1 MKKKIV
7 LVVGAV
13 YAVVVFALCFGII
26 DFPYIRSN
34 PGTGDV
40 PRMEEQN
47 TTDSEENLESG
58 SLETE
63 DTSESADNQQTVE
76 TQEGQQGSL
85 IDPNRDFS
93 IVENTLEYGSGAQ
106 KDFYIVSEDVLL
118 SEKDKMNILAKYD
131 LPALERMNAEDAA
144 EKMGQLQVLEK
155 IERLG
160 IDTNIFYTPEY
171 NWKALYNDSLTQVKE
186 RVNFE
191 ETVEFTGKK
200 ASELNAFLQE
210 HTGVT
215 VKVTAEEILL
225 DETILVPSDVI
236 LDGNDTTLRGD
247 TDGSAVT
254 YAMLAEGV
262 ENTGIYNFHFTGG
275 FDYGIYIIDSDY
287 VLVHNNEI
295 TNATYKALCV
305 MDANSYINLVN
316 NAVHDNGNGAIFF
329 NGEITNCIIQGNAV
343 YQNQGTRNLTAG
355 IVFSSMQVADPYT
368 AYNAFLDEYLYDLL
382 ETAHDNV
389 VKDNLI
395 QGNYSSGFYCDGGY
409 MNYVIDNVIEE
420 NEKEG
425 MCLDYGSFGNYV
437 SGNTIRANGNRNRQT
452 DEDLEADFILGA
464 GRLEDGSSTAKLP
477 GVSIDN
483 SAYNIV
489 YNNSVFDNS
498 GSGIKMVRSGYRNL
512 ILSNIVADN
521 NQGKNEAFHG
531 FGVELGHAS
540 TPDEPVIG
548 LDFTADYEN
557 IVARNVITGAHYSG
571 IFMGEDNYCNDLIDN
586 VIMDCEAFS
595 VENFSVYYNS
605 AVGNCTNIG
614 TLNMELQ

>member
-7 LVVGAV
+7 LVIGAV
-13 YAVVVFALCFGII
+13 YAVVVFALCFGVI
-26 DFPYIRSN
+26 DFPYLRTN
-34 PGTGDV
+34 PDV
-40 PRMEEQN
+40 VQEQ
-47 TTDSEENLESG
+47 
-58 SLETE
+58 TE
-63 DTSESADNQQTVE
+63 VQEPTE
-76 TQEGQQGSL
+76 TQEPVEEPIDTQASL
-85 IDPNRDFS
+85 IDANRDFS
-93 IVENTLEYGSGAQ
+93 IVENNLEYGNGAQ
-106 KDFYIVSEDVLL
+106 ENFYILSEEVLL
-118 SEKDKMNILAKYD
+118 SEEDKMNLLGRYN
-131 LPALERMNAEDAA
+131 LPALERMSAEDSE
-144 EKMGQLQVLEK
+144 EKMSQLQVLEK
-155 IERLG
+155 IKRLG
-160 IDTNIFYTPEY
+160 IDTNVFYTPEY

-186 RVNFE
+186 KVNFE
-191 ETVEFTGKK
+191 EVVEFTGAT

-215 VKVTAEEILL
+215 VKVTASEILL
-225 DETILVPSDVI
+225 DETILVPSNVI
-236 LDGNDTTLRGD
+236 LDGNDCVIQGTAD
-247 TDGSAVT
+247 VT
-254 YAMLAEGV
+254 YAMLLEGV
-262 ENTGIYNFHFTGG
+262 ENVGIYNFHFMGG
-275 FDYGIYIIDSDY
+275 FGYGIYIIDSNY

-295 TNATYKALCV
+295 TNAIYKALCV
-305 MDANSYINLVN
+305 MDANSYVNLVN
-316 NAVHDNGNGAIFF
+316 NSIHDNGNGAIFF
-329 NGEITNCIIQGNAV
+329 NGEITNCILQGNAV
-343 YQNQGTRNLTAG
+343 YQNRGTRNLTAG
-355 IVFSSMQVADPYT
+355 IVFSSMQVKDPYT
-368 AYNAFLDEYLYDLL
+368 AYNEFLDEYLYDLL
-382 ETAHDNV
+382 KTAHNNV
-389 VKDNLI
+389 LKDNLI

-437 SGNTIRANGNRNRQT
+437 SGNTIQRNGDRNRQT

-464 GRLEDGSSTAKLP
+464 GRLADGSSTAKLP

-489 YNNSVFDNS
+489 YNNNVSDNS

-512 ILSNIVADN
+512 ILSNVVAGN
-521 NQGKNEAFHG
+521 NKGKNDAFHG

-595 VENFSVYYNS
+595 VENFSAYYNS
-605 AVGNCTNIG
+605 AVGNCTNVP
-614 TLNMELQ
+614 TLNMELH